1 MATNAVKDPTGAAG
15 MLRHKTIDTTA
26 QHYIGLTQEATAR
39 TMEAVEVLY
48 EQTRKQLTSG
58 AEQ

>member
-1 MATNAVKDPTGAAG
+1 